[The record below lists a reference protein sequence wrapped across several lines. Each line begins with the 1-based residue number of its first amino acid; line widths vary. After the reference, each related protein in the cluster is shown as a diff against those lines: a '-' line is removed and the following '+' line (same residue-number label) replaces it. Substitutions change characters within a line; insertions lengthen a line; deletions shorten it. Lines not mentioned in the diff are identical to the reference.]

1 MLPMQSDERKIKS
14 ESLLT
19 TAHTRH
25 DLESGFQNW
34 VVWKVRKGERVWQR
48 NIVEKY

>member
-48 NIVEKY
+48 NIV